1 MPKTNEYEMS
11 AYLKEMSQSQQ
22 MYFVSESALYEL
34 FKYSSKFSLDLIE
47 ALEEEGLTNLAQN
60 FEQLKESL
68 DPPPK

>member
-1 MPKTNEYEMS
+1 
-11 AYLKEMSQSQQ
+11 

>member
-1 MPKTNEYEMS
+1 
-11 AYLKEMSQSQQ
+11 

-60 FEQLKESL
+60 FGQLKESL